1 MEQAKKHLMLLSIF
15 IILLNIATNEALS
28 RPLHNPSKHFVLVH
42 GAGHGAWCW
51 YKLVPLLR
59 SSGHNVTTIDLA
71 ASGIDRRQISDLQS
85 ISDYIRPLRDL
96 LASLP
101 PNEKVILVGH
111 SLGGLALSQT
121 MEGLPSKI
129 SVAVFLT
136 AAMPGPSLNIST
148 LNQERVRRQTDMLD
162 ASYTFGNGPN
172 NPPTSLI
179 LGPKYLLLR
188 LYQLSPI
195 EDWTLATTL
204 MRETR
209 LFTDQELSRDLVLTR
224 EKYGS
229 VKRVF
234 IIAEKDLALEKDL
247 QQWMIQKNP
256 PDEVKEIRGS
266 DHMSMMSKPKE
277 LWAWLGLLPHVQVW
291 SNDLYWSAEHRVV
304 VNSQRERFSIPFF
317 FFPSQYVDI
326 KPLDE
331 LINEQNLAKYKEFN
345 WGKFFASRNRSDY
358 KKREVE
364 NIQIDHFKGFDN
376 LRSWS
381 DIYMEGS
388 VVKDDI
394 TENRNS
400 IRHHYL

>member
-1 MEQAKKHLMLLSIF
+1 MEQAKKHLVLISIF
-15 IILLNIATNEALS
+15 IILLNIAANKALS
-28 RPLHNPSKHFVLVH
+28 QPLHNPSKHFVLVH

-71 ASGIDRRQISDLQS
+71 ASGIDPRQISDLQS

-121 MEGLPSKI
+121 MERLPSKI

-136 AAMPGPSLNIST
+136 AFMPGPSLNIST
-148 LNQERVRRQTDMLD
+148 LNQ
-162 ASYTFGNGPN
+162 
-172 NPPTSLI
+172 
-179 LGPKYLLLR
+179 
-188 LYQLSPI
+188 

-234 IIAEKDLALEKDL
+234 IIAEKDLILEKDF

-256 PDEVKEIRGS
+256 PDEVKEILGS

-277 LWAWLGLLPHVQVW
+277 LWACL
-291 SNDLYWSAEHRVV
+291 
-304 VNSQRERFSIPFF
+304 QRIS
-317 FFPSQYVDI
+317 
-326 KPLDE
+326 K
-331 LINEQNLAKYKEFN
+331 KYN
-345 WGKFFASRNRSDY
+345 
-358 KKREVE
+358 
-364 NIQIDHFKGFDN
+364 
-376 LRSWS
+376 
-381 DIYMEGS
+381 
-388 VVKDDI
+388 
-394 TENRNS
+394 
-400 IRHHYL
+400 

>member
-1 MEQAKKHLMLLSIF
+1 MRAESDFKTHINPRTSLVETYHFKISMEQAKKHLVLLSIF
-15 IILLNIATNEALS
+15 IILLNIATSEALS
-28 RPLHNPSKHFVLVH
+28 QPLHNPSKHFVLVH
-42 GAGHGAWCW
+42 GASHGAWCW

-71 ASGIDRRQISDLQS
+71 ASGIDPRQISDLQS

-121 MEGLPSKI
+121 MERLPSKI

-136 AAMPGPSLNIST
+136 AFMPGPSLNIST
-148 LNQERVRRQTDMLD
+148 LDQERVRRQTDMLD
-162 ASYTFGNGPN
+162 TRFTFGNGPN

-179 LGPKYLLLR
+179 FGPKVLLLR

-234 IIAEKDLALEKDL
+234 IIAEKDLTLEKDF

-256 PDEVKEIRGS
+256 PNEVKEIRGS
-266 DHMSMMSKPKE
+266 DHMTMMSKPKE
-277 LWAWLGLLPHVQVW
+277 LWACLQGI
-291 SNDLYWSAEHRVV
+291 S
-304 VNSQRERFSIPFF
+304 
-317 FFPSQYVDI
+317 
-326 KPLDE
+326 K
-331 LINEQNLAKYKEFN
+331 KYN
-345 WGKFFASRNRSDY
+345 
-358 KKREVE
+358 
-364 NIQIDHFKGFDN
+364 
-376 LRSWS
+376 
-381 DIYMEGS
+381 
-388 VVKDDI
+388 
-394 TENRNS
+394 
-400 IRHHYL
+400 

>member
-1 MEQAKKHLMLLSIF
+1 MEQAKKHLVLISIF
-15 IILLNIATNEALS
+15 IILLNIAANKALS
-28 RPLHNPSKHFVLVH
+28 QPLHNPSKHFVLVH

-71 ASGIDRRQISDLQS
+71 ASGIDPGQISDLQS

-111 SLGGLALSQT
+111 SLGGFALSQT
-121 MEGLPSKI
+121 MERLPSKI

-136 AAMPGPSLNIST
+136 AFMPGPSLNIST
-148 LNQERVRRQTDMLD
+148 LNQERVRRQTDTLD
-162 ASYTFGNGPN
+162 TRFTFDNGPN
-172 NPPTSLI
+172 NPPTSFI
-179 LGPKYLLLR
+179 FGPKHLLLR

-224 EKYGS
+224 EKYSS

-234 IIAEKDLALEKDL
+234 IIAEKDLILEKDF

-256 PDEVKEIRGS
+256 PNEVKEILGS

-277 LWAWLGLLPHVQVW
+277 LWACL
-291 SNDLYWSAEHRVV
+291 
-304 VNSQRERFSIPFF
+304 QRIS
-317 FFPSQYVDI
+317 
-326 KPLDE
+326 K
-331 LINEQNLAKYKEFN
+331 KYN
-345 WGKFFASRNRSDY
+345 
-358 KKREVE
+358 
-364 NIQIDHFKGFDN
+364 
-376 LRSWS
+376 
-381 DIYMEGS
+381 
-388 VVKDDI
+388 
-394 TENRNS
+394 
-400 IRHHYL
+400 